1 MTTIESILVNF
12 LESYM
17 QDCMVCLPAVVLNV
31 RDAGELRVDCQ
42 PISNRE
48 FKDGTVSEYPAIL
61 SIPVIQPSSGNSAVL
76 MPIKQGDTVLL
87 VFAQRNIDTF
97 KAGSTLPYDPEDR
110 RWMNLQD
117 AVAIAGIN
125 PFNKSP
131 NLPSRH
137 KLPHS
142 TEDMV
147 VVHNL
152 GTARECELRLKPNG
166 DMEATGNTLTTKFN
180 NVIHNSDVVVNGVS
194 LTAFI
199 NTHAHP
205 YTDDGNPMVTSPA
218 LPVGV

>member
-48 FKDGTVSEYPAIL
+48 FKDGTVAEYPAIL

-125 PFNKSP
+125 PFNRSP

-152 GTARECELRLKPNG
+152 GTDRECEFRLKPTGSIAVTANNVDFNCKTLNVSGQVNFDKSLRVG
-166 DMEATGNTLTTKFN
+166 DAATGTLVDK
-180 NVIHNSDVVVNGVS
+180 NGQIIQVS
-194 LTAFI
+194 NGIITNIL
-199 NTHAHP
+199 
-205 YTDDGNPMVTSPA
+205 
-218 LPVGV
+218 